1 MNWGR
6 YIQRTAV
13 RRVVWIVVGALVYG
27 AWAFLSPAHAQLG
40 GLPPD
45 GGGVYFFGSEAAA
58 RSSCESDKAAAESRP
73 NAQVNS
79 SSCGSAGS
87 STTYNGVR
95 FVDVFCD
102 YYEGRHRGCREG
114 QETGFPRSRY
124 AWPLDPICPV
134 GTEWRDDLKQCF
146 DESECY
152 ARNQMEGFANVGATV
167 RPFSSKCIAG
177 CRFSASDS
185 QCSVVAG
192 SAQQMCTGNYEWG
205 GACEADPPAP
215 GDPFIPD
222 TYETP
227 EGAASESGKEEG
239 CIPGS
244 SGQNICLKRNG
255 QACYTASTGREIC
268 WDYTEVGEKSDNNIL
283 QKRNPGPTEI
293 PPSNPNLPTGDTLE
307 KSGDSV
313 TVETTK
319 KQGNTSTTTVTTTT
333 NYQTTHGT
341 NPGQG
346 NQGQPEGTPGGSG
359 SGTGGEGDDDK
370 GTVDGGGD
378 CDSPPIVR
386 GGDPVQAA
394 VVNQTWAT
402 RCAVKA
408 GNAAKV
414 TGDVGDCKSPFTVEG
429 DNANA
434 VKLRAMREQICKEG
448 ERAENQ
454 GISDG
459 LEGSI
464 NAMES
469 EFSSI
474 FGDGSGQGAGSISTT
489 RYGGGG
495 SCPAISIEIPW
506 GGTWVPPP
514 VFCDVIAALR
524 LLFLAITTIVALRII
539 GS

>member
-13 RRVVWIVVGALVYG
+13 RRVVWVVVGVAVYG
-27 AWAFLSPAHAQLG
+27 VLSLLGLVGDAQAGLLG
-40 GLPPD
+40 CDSSNRCPRPEALALCEQHGANSTYGENTVVHCGSGGGPSSGAYQCRTRRPD
-45 GGGVYFFGSEAAA
+45 GTNATACIGSTSDERNSYYWAGGCPEGSE
-58 RSSCESDKAAAESRP
+58 
-73 NAQVNS
+73 
-79 SSCGSAGS
+79 
-87 STTYNGVR
+87 
-95 FVDVFCD
+95 
-102 YYEGRHRGCREG
+102 
-114 QETGFPRSRY
+114 
-124 AWPLDPICPV
+124 
-134 GTEWRDDLKQCF
+134 WRADLGKCF
-146 DESECY
+146 SESECY

-167 RPFSSKCIAG
+167 RPFSSRCIAG
-177 CRFSASDS
+177 CRFSSSDS

-255 QACYTASTGREIC
+255 KACYTASTGREIC

-469 EFSSI
+469 EFTSI

>member
-1 MNWGR
+1 M
-6 YIQRTAV
+6 YY
-13 RRVVWIVVGALVYG
+13 YG
-27 AWAFLSPAHAQLG
+27 CPA
-40 GLPPD
+40 
-45 GGGVYFFGSEAAA
+45 
-58 RSSCESDKAAAESRP
+58 
-73 NAQVNS
+73 
-79 SSCGSAGS
+79 
-87 STTYNGVR
+87 
-95 FVDVFCD
+95 
-102 YYEGRHRGCREG
+102 
-114 QETGFPRSRY
+114 
-124 AWPLDPICPV
+124 
-134 GTEWRDDLKQCF
+134 GTEWREDLKLCF
-146 DESECY
+146 DPSECM
-152 ARNQMEGFANVGATV
+152 ARNQQEGFGVPTT
-167 RPFSSKCIAG
+167 RPWRDECIAG
-177 CRFSASDS
+177 CKLAFDNSQGSVCTTLPNGSMSCAGSLQWTGE
-185 QCSVVAG
+185 QCSVPPGAEPVEDAPPTRPDQATCTPAG
-192 SAQQMCTGNYEWG
+192 SGQSFCIKPSGEQCYS
-205 GACEADPPAP
+205 
-215 GDPFIPD
+215 
-222 TYETP
+222 
-227 EGAASESGKEEG
+227 AS
-239 CIPGS
+239 
-244 SGQNICLKRNG
+244 N
-255 QACYTASTGREIC
+255 GREVC
-268 WDYTEVGEKSDNNIL
+268 WRPNETGEKSDRDVL

-293 PPSNPNLPTGDTLE
+293 PPSNQNLPTGDTLE

-313 TVETTK
+313 TTDTTRT
-319 KQGNTSTTTVTTTT
+319 QGNTSTTTTTTTT
-333 NYQTTHGT
+333 NYQTQYGT
-341 NPGQG
+341 NPGTGDQG
-346 NQGQPEGTPGGSG
+346 APADGSG
-359 SGTGGEGDDDK
+359 GDEGGEGDSES
-370 GTVDGGGD
+370 GSVDGGGD

-469 EFSSI
+469 EFTSI

>member
-1 MNWGR
+1 M
-6 YIQRTAV
+6 
-13 RRVVWIVVGALVYG
+13 
-27 AWAFLSPAHAQLG
+27 PAG
-40 GLPPD
+40 D
-45 GGGVYFFGSEAAA
+45 GQS
-58 RSSCESDKAAAESRP
+58 
-73 NAQVNS
+73 
-79 SSCGSAGS
+79 
-87 STTYNGVR
+87 
-95 FVDVFCD
+95 FCIK
-102 YYEGRHRGCREG
+102 
-114 QETGFPRSRY
+114 P
-124 AWPLDPICPV
+124 
-134 GTEWRDDLKQCF
+134 
-146 DESECY
+146 
-152 ARNQMEGFANVGATV
+152 
-167 RPFSSKCIAG
+167 
-177 CRFSASDS
+177 
-185 QCSVVAG
+185 
-192 SAQQMCTGNYEWG
+192 
-205 GACEADPPAP
+205 
-215 GDPFIPD
+215 
-222 TYETP
+222 
-227 EGAASESGKEEG
+227 SGE
-239 CIPGS
+239 
-244 SGQNICLKRNG
+244 Q
-255 QACYTASTGREIC
+255 CYTASNGREVC
-268 WDYTEVGEKSDNNIL
+268 WSPNETGEKSDRNVL
-283 QKRNPGPTEI
+283 QKRNAGNTEI
-293 PPSNPNLPTGDTLE
+293 PPANPNLPNGDVLE
-307 KSGDSV
+307 KVGQSI
-313 TVETTK
+313 TTDTTRT
-319 KQGNTSTTTVTTTT
+319 QGNTSTTTTTTTT
-333 NYQTTHGT
+333 NYQTEFGT
-341 NPGQG
+341 NPGTGDQG
-346 NQGQPEGTPGGSG
+346 APADGSG
-359 SGTGGEGDDDK
+359 GDEGGEGDSDS
-370 GTVDGGGD
+370 GSVDGGGD

-464 NAMES
+464 NSMES
-469 EFSSI
+469 EFTSI